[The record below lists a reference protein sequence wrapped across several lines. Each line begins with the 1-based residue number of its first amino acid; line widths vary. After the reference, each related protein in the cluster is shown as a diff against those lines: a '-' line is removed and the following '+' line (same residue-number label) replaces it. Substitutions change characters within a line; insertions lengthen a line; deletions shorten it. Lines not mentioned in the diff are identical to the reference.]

1 MRRDYY
7 ETCNNTFQREECLQ
21 NQVAQAAPVPT
32 GLASPIH
39 RSHHSTVRWIWVAAV
54 VLMLAF
60 MVGVGLAF
68 ANGMD
73 PMSLLEYGYP
83 GISLIMF
90 FSSATVLLP
99 APGFAAVL
107 GAGTLI
113 NPWIIGPFAG
123 LGSAV
128 GEMTGYMVG
137 LGSREAI
144 ASRHGKWWHRT
155 EGWMKRNGF
164 VTVLLFASFPNP
176 FFDAIGVIAGS
187 LGLPVKRVF
196 AACLIGNTIKYTSLA
211 LLGSSALGL
220 LKFFE

>member
-1 MRRDYY
+1 
-7 ETCNNTFQREECLQ
+7 LH
-21 NQVAQAAPVPT
+21 NQVAEAIT
-32 GLASPIH
+32 TTSKLSSPPR
-39 RSHHSTVRWIWVAAV
+39 RSHHTGVRWIWVSAV
-54 VLMLAF
+54 VLLLVF

-73 PMSLLEYGYP
+73 PAALLKYGYP

-113 NPWIIGPFAG
+113 NPWIVGPFAG

-144 ASRHGKWWHRT
+144 EAHHGKWWNRA
-155 EGWMKRNGF
+155 EAWMKRNGF
-164 VTVLLFASFPNP
+164 ITVLVFASFPNP

-187 LGLPVKRVF
+187 LGLPISRVF
-196 AACLIGNTIKYTSLA
+196 LACLIGNTIKYTTLA
-211 LLGSSALGL
+211 LLGSSALEL

>member
-1 MRRDYY
+1 
-7 ETCNNTFQREECLQ
+7 
-21 NQVAQAAPVPT
+21 
-32 GLASPIH
+32 
-39 RSHHSTVRWIWVAAV
+39 
-54 VLMLAF
+54 

-73 PMSLLEYGYP
+73 PMMLLEYGYP
-83 GISLIMF
+83 GITLIMF

-107 GAGTLI
+107 GAATVI
-113 NPWIIGPFAG
+113 NPWIVGPFAG

-128 GEMTGYMVG
+128 GELTGYMVG

-144 ASRHGKWWHRT
+144 EARHGKWWGRA
-155 EGWMKRNGF
+155 EVWMKKNGF
-164 VTVLLFASFPNP
+164 CTILVFASIPNP

-196 AACLIGNTIKYTSLA
+196 LACLIGNTIKYTSLA
-211 LLGSSALGL
+211 LLGNSALAL